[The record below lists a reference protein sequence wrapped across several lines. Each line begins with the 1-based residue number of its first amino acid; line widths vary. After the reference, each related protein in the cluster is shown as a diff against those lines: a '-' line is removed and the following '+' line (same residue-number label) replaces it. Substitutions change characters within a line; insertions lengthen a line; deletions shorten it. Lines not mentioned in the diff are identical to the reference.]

1 MKIGYWKNT
10 TVDIGKDLLF
20 ASWLTRLT
28 DNTPGSTNYLNKS
41 QCLTALN
48 LKYLIMMLITEK
60 KYFITALTLYL
71 EIMIGITQRFG
82 SCILKEVE
90 TLNQNQHDQSA
101 EPPASVGM
109 K

>member
-1 MKIGYWKNT
+1 MKNGYLKSIIA
-10 TVDIGKDLLF
+10 DIGRDWLF

-41 QCLTALN
+41 QCLTAPN
-48 LKYLIMMLITEK
+48 LKYLIMMLTTEK
-60 KYFITALTLYL
+60 KYCITALTSYL

-90 TLNQNQHDQSA
+90 TLSPNQHDQLVEQRA
-101 EPPASVGM
+101 LVGM
-109 K
+109 R

>member
-1 MKIGYWKNT
+1 MKIGYLKNT
-10 TVDIGKDLLF
+10 TVDIGRAWSF
-20 ASWLTRLT
+20 ASLSIRLM

-48 LKYLIMMLITEK
+48 LRYLIMMLITEK
-60 KYFITALTLYL
+60 KYCTTALTLSY

-101 EPPASVGM
+101 EQPASVGT

>member
-10 TVDIGKDLLF
+10 IADIGR
-20 ASWLTRLT
+20 AWSSVSWLTRLT
-28 DNTPGSTNYLNKS
+28 DNTHDSTSYSNKS
-41 QCLTALN
+41 QCWTAPN
-48 LKYLIMMLITEK
+48 LKYLIMMLTTEK
-60 KYFITALTLYL
+60 KYCITALTSYL

-90 TLNQNQHDQSA
+90 TLNQNQHDPSA
-101 EPPASVGM
+101 ELLASVDT

>member
-10 TVDIGKDLLF
+10 TVDIGKGLLF
-20 ASWLTRLT
+20 VLSSIKPMG
-28 DNTPGSTNYLNKS
+28 NTPGSTNYSNKS
-41 QCLTALN
+41 QCLTAPN
-48 LKYLIMMLITEK
+48 LRYLIMMLTTEK
-60 KYFITALTLYL
+60 KYCTTALTSYL

-101 EPPASVGM
+101 EPPASVGT

>member
-20 ASWLTRLT
+20 ASWSIKPMG
-28 DNTPGSTNYLNKS
+28 NTPGSTNYLNKS
-41 QCLTALN
+41 QCLTAPN
-48 LKYLIMMLITEK
+48 LKYLTMMLTTEK
-60 KYFITALTLYL
+60 KYCTTALTSYC

-101 EPPASVGM
+101 EQRALVGTR
-109 K
+109 

>member
-10 TVDIGKDLLF
+10 TVDIGKGLSSV
-20 ASWLTRLT
+20 SWSIKPMG
-28 DNTPGSTNYLNKS
+28 NTPGSTNSSNKS
-41 QCLTALN
+41 QCWTPPN
-48 LKYLIMMLITEK
+48 LKYLIMMLTTEK
-60 KYFITALTLYL
+60 KYCITALTLSY

-82 SCILKEVE
+82 SYILKEVE

-101 EPPASVGM
+101 EPPASVGT